1 VGHRTK
7 TEFLQ
12 HILSRPNIT
21 SPEGIELRLAKA
33 ELKFAIRKN
42 LSAGG
47 IFGILRIEASEIE
60 IIDNIAKIDTKTLS
74 KIEDDSEI

>member
-1 VGHRTK
+1 
-7 TEFLQ
+7 
-12 HILSRPNIT
+12 
-21 SPEGIELRLAKA
+21 LAKA

-42 LSAGG
+42 LRAGG